1 MAAREAPVRK
11 QYGSKQSSHA
21 LFFGP
26 AVRGPV
32 ELILRMDG
40 RAETPEHFLLRMI
53 HQCER
58 SRSNL
63 VAVIIEFDAETW
75 PQTRRQGRLSP
86 PHAAS
91 QTAFPQSDAAL
102 RDA

>member
-1 MAAREAPVRK
+1 M
-11 QYGSKQSSHA
+11 
-21 LFFGP
+21 
-26 AVRGPV
+26 RGPV

-53 HQCER
+53 HECER
-58 SRSNL
+58 SRSL
-63 VAVIIEFDAETW
+63 IAVISDFDAETW

-91 QTAFPQSDAAL
+91 QTAFAQSDAAL
-102 RDA
+102 RDAWYKG